1 MTNKPDLMTEKN
13 FTPET
18 IAEHG
23 SFSRQE
29 KLDRLNEMKFDLERQ
44 TGRGTADLEQVE
56 QRMASLNIAIS
67 KVKRESAD
75 GGDSAALGRTP
86 NA

>member
-1 MTNKPDLMTEKN
+1 
-13 FTPET
+13 
-18 IAEHG
+18 
-23 SFSRQE
+23 
-29 KLDRLNEMKFDLERQ
+29 MKFDLERQ

-75 GGDSAALGRTP
+75 GGGSAALGRTP
-86 NA
+86 SA